1 MCDLKCVPKRQAN
14 KSMVAHGH
22 KVSNKGQIVVPAKYR
37 KRLDIHPQD
46 KMNFRIRGHFLIV
59 EKARETTKNINYLR
73 EKKGKLGEEFLSP
86 DELEDIIRDLLY
98 QQFYRGNNYV
108 TDRVGRSEYKVLG
121 AQAILDEVVE
131 VFKEGSEP
139 WLHGDYVETL
149 RHFAEDLDL
158 DFPTLLE
165 EFVKKMKNLEVMG
178 PITDKDGASIVYAL
192 AIGET
197 LSEFRTRVGDMV
209 TENLI
214 KEAEVVKSELENSED
229 PNIKVENYSAEEL
242 EDIITQKLADKYS
255 ILMNLRVLKELAKV
269 SLKSI
274 GQRQYKKI
282 SEELFKSIFLHEEPK
297 EPPKATNFQIPS
309 IPSFEPYE

>member
-1 MCDLKCVPKRQAN
+1 
-14 KSMVAHGH
+14 MVEHGH

-37 KRLDIHPQD
+37 KRLDINPQD
-46 KMNFRIRGHFLIV
+46 RMNFRIRGHFLIV
-59 EKARETTKNINYLR
+59 EKARETSKNINYLKS
-73 EKKGKLGEEFLSP
+73 KKGKLGEEFLSA

-108 TDRVGRSEYKVLG
+108 TDRVGRTEYKVLG
-121 AQAILDEVVE
+121 AQAILDEVVN
-131 VFKEGSEP
+131 VFKEGSTH
-139 WLHGDYVETL
+139 WLNGNYVDTL
-149 RHFAEDLDL
+149 RMFAEDLDL

-178 PITDKDGASIVYAL
+178 PIVDKDGASIVYAL

-197 LSEFRTRVGDMV
+197 LSEFRTRVGDIV
-209 TENLI
+209 TEQLI
-214 KEAEVVKSELENSED
+214 KEAEVVKTELENSGD
-229 PNIKVENYSAEEL
+229 PNLNLNQYTTDEL
-242 EDIITQKLADKYS
+242 EDIITQKLADRYS

-282 SEELFKSIFLHEEPK
+282 SQELFDSIFKIQPDSGEDSPK
-297 EPPKATNFQIPS
+297 EFKMPS
-309 IPSFEPYE
+309 IPSFDDF

>member
-1 MCDLKCVPKRQAN
+1 
-14 KSMVAHGH
+14 MVAHGH

-37 KRLDIHPQD
+37 KRLDINPQD

-59 EKARETTKNINYLR
+59 EKARETSKNINYLR
-73 EKKGKLGEEFLSP
+73 DKKGQFGEEFLST

-108 TDRVGRSEYKVLG
+108 TDRVGRTEYKVLG

-131 VFKEGSEP
+131 VFKDGSEP
-139 WLHGDYVETL
+139 WLQGDYVETL
-149 RHFAEDLDL
+149 RRFADDLDL

-214 KEAEVVKSELENSED
+214 KEAEVVRNELENNND
-229 PNIKVENYSAEEL
+229 PDLIEENYSSDEL
-242 EDIITQKLADKYS
+242 EDIITQKLADRYS

-282 SEELFKSIFLHEEPK
+282 SEELFHSIFKKEEPPVSNQTK
-297 EPPKATNFQIPS
+297 QFEMPS
-309 IPSFEPYE
+309 IPSFDHLD

>member
-1 MCDLKCVPKRQAN
+1 
-14 KSMVAHGH
+14 MVSHGH

-37 KRLDIHPQD
+37 KRLDINPKD

-59 EKARETTKNINYLR
+59 EKARETSKNIQYLK
-73 EKKGKLGEEFLSP
+73 EKRGKFGEKYLTQ

-108 TDRVGRSEYKVLG
+108 TDRVGSSEYKVLG

-139 WLHGDYVETL
+139 WLQGDYVETL
-149 RHFAEDLDL
+149 RRFAEDLDL

-197 LSEFRTRVGDMV
+197 LSEFRTRVGDIV

-214 KEAEVVKSELENSED
+214 KEAEVVRTELENKND
-229 PNIKVENYSAEEL
+229 PDLLEINYSAEEL

-274 GQRQYKKI
+274 GQRHYKKI
-282 SEELFKSIFLHEEPK
+282 SQELFDSIFKKQPPK
-297 EPPKATNFQIPS
+297 EEKKKPRFEIPS
-309 IPSFEPYE
+309 IPSFDEFDK

>member
-1 MCDLKCVPKRQAN
+1 
-14 KSMVAHGH
+14 MVAHGH

-37 KRLDIHPQD
+37 KRLDINPQD

-59 EKARETTKNINYLR
+59 EKARETSKNINYLR
-73 EKKGKLGEEFLSP
+73 EKKGKFGEEFLSP

-139 WLHGDYVETL
+139 WLRGDYVETL
-149 RHFAEDLDL
+149 RRFAEDLDL

-214 KEAEVVKSELENSED
+214 KEAEVVRNELTNSED
-229 PNIKVENYSAEEL
+229 PNLKIENYSPEEL
-242 EDIITQKLADKYS
+242 EDIITQKLADRYS

-282 SEELFKSIFLHEEPK
+282 SEELFKSIFLNEEPP
-297 EPPKATNFQIPS
+297 EPPKTRDFQIPN
-309 IPSFEPYE
+309 IPSFEPYD